1 MIVILSEVLFVCL
14 FLFGCLS
21 VCLRFMK
28 FFKKPALQVGQ
39 TPPPVPMIS
48 MPPTTRSTRT
58 NAINY
63 SLLILKLN
71 LAFIITAQYINK
83 NGFIKKVVRCEF
95 FQRHLGFLV
104 YLRVQ
109 VEFSV
114 HLSSSVSMKTIF
126 EVLLSLVTF
135 SIKPWLRSET
145 TTSPG
150 RTLNEFFFSIT
161 RNWEYARPSSTL

>member
-1 MIVILSEVLFVCL
+1 MIVMLSELLFVCL

-28 FFKKPALQVGQ
+28 FFKKLVLQVGQ

-63 SLLILKLN
+63 SLLIVNYSILIVKLN
-71 LAFIITAQYINK
+71 SAFIITAQHINK
-83 NGFIKKVVRCEF
+83 KGFIKKGVRCEF
-95 FQRHLGFLV
+95 FQRHLGFFV

-135 SIKPWLRSET
+135 SIKP
-145 TTSPG
+145 
-150 RTLNEFFFSIT
+150 
-161 RNWEYARPSSTL
+161 